1 LEEDLLEEPLQ
12 ELDVDAVV
20 LGVVAFVVGV
30 VAVRA
35 DVAVAGFGRAG
46 RAGTGTAGRTVAGG
60 PEVSIP
66 IVWAP
71 VSQVALLSWSKPL

>member
-1 LEEDLLEEPLQ
+1 MEEPLQ
-12 ELDVDAVV
+12 ERDVDAVV

-30 VAVRA
+30 AVVLFGVVIGA
-35 DVAVAGFGRAG
+35 DFGRAG
-46 RAGTGTAGRTVAGG
+46 RAGTGMAGRTVAGG

-71 VSQVALLSWSKPL
+71 VSRVALLSWSKPL